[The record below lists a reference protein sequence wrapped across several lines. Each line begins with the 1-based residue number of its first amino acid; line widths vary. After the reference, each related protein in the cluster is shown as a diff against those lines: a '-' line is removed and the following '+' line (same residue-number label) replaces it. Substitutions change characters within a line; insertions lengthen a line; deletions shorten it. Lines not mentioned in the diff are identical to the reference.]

1 MSPQAEAEMVDF
13 GFDPDELVTW
23 LGFGDMTLREA
34 LIEFRALPPQERAY
48 VTLWRDRG
56 KEPVAFDAYDL
67 IRLAQLPGFQ

>member
-1 MSPQAEAEMVDF
+1 
-13 GFDPDELVTW
+13 
-23 LGFGDMTLREA
+23 MTLSEA
-34 LIEFRALPPQERAY
+34 VIRFRKLPPQERTY